1 MQVDPMILISIY
13 RISGNNSKP
22 HRDTKAHTHRHI
34 PNGPKGLNKNTDYAS
49 LDISHWA
56 SFDPKDKDRLR
67 LRNMHTHT
75 HTQNRKIEKKMN

>member
-34 PNGPKGLNKNTDYAS
+34 PNGPKGLNINTDYAS

-56 SFDPKDKDRLR
+56 SFDPKEKDRLR